1 MIIME
6 TERYI
11 VLLQDQQ
18 KTSLKKVEKELEV
31 SITSSEFLSKENR
44 SYEIIDQ
51 DNGVLYKN
59 LGILVVDNMDEEQL
73 KSAVKN
79 ESNPI
84 VYYEKEREFFSADEL
99 QLITELKKQSA
110 GLAEKISELEK
121 YISNKPLPQK
131 SMVEMEWGLKAIG
144 MERAQ
149 YTGKGVDVC
158 ILDTGLETS
167 HPDFSSEEIEGK
179 SFIDGEDWNRDPNG
193 HGTHCAGIATGNIRS
208 DTGKRYGIA
217 GGCNLKIA
225 KVLSDSGRGTTSSVI
240 DAIDW
245 AITKKFRILS
255 LSLASPVNLNDQPS
269 VLFET
274 IGQRALE
281 NNCLIIAAAGN
292 DSNRPQIP
300 QPVSMPANSKSILA
314 VAAVDGQMRV
324 ARFSNAGLNPSTGG
338 NVDVCAPGVD
348 IMSAYPK
355 NSKNKK
361 FFYYAMSGTSMA
373 APHVSGLAALYMEQF
388 PEKSAKEIWELI
400 ENKARPIEGIKYRDI
415 GNGLIQI

>member
-1 MIIME
+1 ME
-6 TERYI
+6 TGRYI
-11 VLLQDQQ
+11 VLLKDQQ
-18 KTSLKKVEKELEV
+18 NTSLKKIERELEV

-44 SYEIIDQ
+44 SYEVIDQ

-59 LGILVVDNMDEEQL
+59 LGVLVVDHMDEAQL
-73 KSAVKN
+73 KSAVKDK
-79 ESNPI
+79 SNSI
-84 VYYEKEREFFSADEL
+84 VYYEKEREFFQADEL
-99 QLITELKKQSA
+99 QLINELKKQSA

-121 YISNKPLPQK
+121 YVTSKPLPQK
-131 SMVEMEWGLKAIG
+131 SFTEMEWGLQAIG
-144 MERAQ
+144 LENTH
-149 YTGKGVDVC
+149 YTGKGIDIC

-193 HGTHCAGIATGNIRS
+193 HGTHCAGIATGNVRS
-208 DTGKRYGIA
+208 DTGKRYGVA
-217 GGCNLKIA
+217 KDSNLKIA
-225 KVLSDSGRGTTSSVI
+225 KVLADNGRGTTSSVI

-255 LSLASPVNLNDQPS
+255 LSLACPVKLDDQPS

-274 IGQRALE
+274 IGERALE

-300 QPVSMPANSKSILA
+300 QPVSMPANSKSIMA
-314 VAAVDGQMRV
+314 VGAIDSQMKI

-338 NVDVCAPGVD
+338 SINVCAPGVD
-348 IMSAYPK
+348 IVSAYPK
-355 NSKNKK
+355 NAKNKNN
-361 FFYYAMSGTSMA
+361 FYYTMSGTSMA

-400 ENKARPIEGIKYRDI
+400 EHKARPVEGIKYRDI
-415 GNGLIQI
+415 GNGLIQVYL